1 VKSTSSYTYHL
12 TTVEIDLKLA
22 IRAEVNYSAW
32 PTELLLEIV
41 ESLKLS
47 FSGVVDFYLV
57 HCSLSGAPY
66 GRFEVFYKRSF
77 AL

>member
-1 VKSTSSYTYHL
+1 VKSTSFYTYYL
-12 TTVEIDLKLA
+12 TAVEIDLKLA

-32 PTELLLEIV
+32 PTKLLLEIV

-47 FSGVVDFYLV
+47 FSRVVDFYLI
-57 HCSLSGAPY
+57 HYSLSGAPC
-66 GRFEVFYKRSF
+66 GRFEAFYKRSF